1 MEEAILI
8 TSSLLVGAGA
18 GALLAHARDRTLLL
32 HYGNLIHDL
41 SRMLHRGPEPPE
53 PPAAA
58 ARIPEWKPLPDAIGK
73 RASSPPNYSVLK

>member
-18 GALLAHARDRTLLL
+18 GAMFTYVRDRTLLQQ
-32 HYGNLIHDL
+32 YGNLIHDL
-41 SRMLHRGPEPPE
+41 SRMMRQRPEPPE

-58 ARIPEWKPLPDAIGK
+58 APIPEWKSLGDAFGK
-73 RASSPPNYSVLK
+73 RAS